1 MNGEEIQPGAEMV
14 ENYFK
19 GSQVAARLKDKET
32 MNPPEPAEA
41 RDDEARLI
49 GAAVAGSAPAFT
61 QLFNRYYPMIHA
73 FAYRLSLCPAD
84 AGDIAQ
90 DTFIQAARALGG
102 FRREASFKNWLYAIA
117 ANKSR
122 DRHRQRARRA
132 RLTEEY
138 AALDLANSIE
148 AESAQA
154 AGVREAL
161 AGLPMEM
168 REAVTLVYYEGLNH
182 AEAARILGCAE
193 ATVSWRVFRAKQKLK
208 RALRPRVAGGA
219 HE

>member
-1 MNGEEIQPGAEMV
+1 MNL
-14 ENYFK
+14 
-19 GSQVAARLKDKET
+19 S
-32 MNPPEPAEA
+32 EPREA
-41 RDDEARLI
+41 TDDETQLI
-49 GAAVAGSAPAFT
+49 AAAADGSAHAFT

-73 FAYRLSLCPAD
+73 FAYRLSLCPAE

-102 FRREASFKNWLYAIA
+102 FRREASFKNWLYTIA

-122 DRHRQRARRA
+122 DRHRQHARRA
-132 RLTEEY
+132 KLTADY
-138 AALDLANSIE
+138 VTLNATNGAD
-148 AESAQA
+148 AEPADA
-154 AGVREAL
+154 TAVREAL
-161 AGLPMEM
+161 AALPPEM

-193 ATVSWRVFRAKQKLK
+193 TTVSWRLFRAKQKLK
-208 RALRPRVAGGA
+208 HALHSRVAGGA